1 LAPYPLN
8 AKSVLSGR
16 VCARFHSAG
25 GFPAALP
32 NLLKEVKNVLLLSKR
47 KHAIIPVGNLKVEL
61 PMKEKPDV
69 LQGTF
74 ALMVLLA

>member
-8 AKSVLSGR
+8 AKSAFV
-16 VCARFHSAG
+16 
-25 GFPAALP
+25 
-32 NLLKEVKNVLLLSKR
+32 KEVKNVLLLSKR